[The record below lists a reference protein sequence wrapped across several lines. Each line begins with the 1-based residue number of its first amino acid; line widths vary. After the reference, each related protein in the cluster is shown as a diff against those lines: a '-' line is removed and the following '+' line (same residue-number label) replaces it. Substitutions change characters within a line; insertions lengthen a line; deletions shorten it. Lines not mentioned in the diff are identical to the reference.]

1 MFHHA
6 LVYFLVYETS
16 PAPTA
21 CSYRVFERSASM
33 PTRWHFN
40 LICQQRS
47 GRVVKAEGLA
57 LRAPGWQRTIRWG
70 RLSCN
75 LAAFQYVKA
84 ATGRGTHSHKHNHKH
99 THTLSHVKCKHA
111 TPPSPRATFAH
122 TQKTNA
128 IKFSFL
134 CLFVKNVS

>member
-57 LRAPGWQRTIRWG
+57 LRAPSWQRTIRWG

-84 ATGRGTHSHKHNHKH
+84 ETGRGTHSHTHNHKH
-99 THTLSHVKCKHA
+99 THTLTCQVQTCN
-111 TPPSPRATFAH
+111 TTFPPRH

-134 CLFVKNVS
+134 FLFVKNVS